1 MKIKLLLLAGNT
13 LRARAYTQQLQK
25 INLNQFEIKGLFYG
39 FKTKDCLIPKINFN
53 TKSFVSKQ
61 SLSIPIYEES
71 IETTFHKNK
80 WPYTV
85 VNNVD
90 VNSNEI
96 LKIIKNTDCDIV
108 IFSGYGGQLLKQSHF
123 ISEKRYLHMH
133 PGKLPIER
141 GSTTIYYSI
150 LNERKLTVT
159 AFFMSERI
167 DAGLDII
174 YSEYEIPSEGVDI
187 DLYYDNIIRSDCL
200 VKALKAINEKEFP
213 VNQDLVSEEYYV
225 IHPVLKHLALL
236 SLKNNNKID

>member
-13 LRARAYTQQLQK
+13 LRARAYSQMLQR
-25 INLNQFEIKGLFYG
+25 ISSNEFEIKGLLYG
-39 FKTKDCLIPKINFN
+39 FKTKDCFIPKINFN
-53 TKSFVSKQ
+53 TQYFVSKQ
-61 SLSIPIYEES
+61 DLSIPIYEES
-71 IETTFHKNK
+71 IEITFNKNK
-80 WPYTV
+80 WPYKYV
-85 VNNVD
+85 DNVD
-90 VNSNEI
+90 VNSDEI
-96 LKIIKNTDCDIV
+96 LKFIKNSDCDIV
-108 IFSGYGGQLLKQSHF
+108 IFSGYGGQLLKQRHF

-174 YSEYEIPSEGVDI
+174 YSEYQVPSKGVDI
-187 DLYYDNIIRSDCL
+187 DLYYDNIIRADCL
-200 VKALKAINEKEFP
+200 VKALKAIKKKEFSSKQ
-213 VNQDLVSEEYYV
+213 NLVSEEYYV